1 MIRKIAKLLF
11 VIPFV
16 FFCTTVLAQDVE
28 KKVLTVSGGTAAG
41 KSAQLSIHDLE
52 KLPQVEYET
61 ATPWH
66 DGKVSFKGVLLSD
79 LMDHLGAKGDT
90 AEVVALNDY
99 RAVLPVSDFDEH
111 APILAYQLNG
121 KYMRIRDK
129 GPLFVIYPFDDKP
142 ELKTEVHYS
151 RSVWQ
156 VRSIVV
162 E

>member
-11 VIPFV
+11 VIPFLFV
-16 FFCTTVLAQDVE
+16 STTVLAQDIE
-28 KKVLTVSGGTAAG
+28 KQVLTISGGTATG
-41 KSAQLSIHDLE
+41 DTAQLSIQDLE
-52 KLPQVEYET
+52 KLPQVEYVT

-66 DGKVSFKGVLLSD
+66 DGQVSFKGVLLSV
-79 LMDHLGAKGDT
+79 LMDHLGATGDS
-90 AEVVALNDY
+90 AEIVALNDY
-99 RAVLPVSDFDEH
+99 RAVLPVSDFEEH
-111 APILAYQLNG
+111 APILAYKLND
-121 KYMRIRDK
+121 KYMRVRDK

>member
-16 FFCTTVLAQDVE
+16 FINTTVFAQDLE
-28 KKVLTVSGGTAAG
+28 KQVLTVSGGTAAG
-41 KSAQLSIHDLE
+41 DPVQLSIQDLE
-52 KLPQVEYET
+52 ALPQIEYVT

-66 DGKVSFKGVLLSD
+66 DGRVTFKGTLLSD
-79 LMDHLGAKGDT
+79 LMDHLGAKGEN
-90 AEVVALNDY
+90 AEIIALNDY
-99 RAVLPVSDFDEH
+99 RAVLPVSDFAEH